1 MKVPC
6 IADFSILIGID
17 WADKKHDVCEI
28 DPDIKSSS
36 YSVIASGPKTIHDW
50 AMSLKQRF
58 PNKPVAV
65 ACELKKGPLIYC
77 LEKYEH
83 IVIFPINPATV
94 AKYRKAFTQSG
105 AKNDPSDALIQAEIL
120 ERHMDKLSYIKPES
134 PDIRALG
141 LLVEGRRKIVQ
152 DRVDLSNKIT
162 AILKLYYPQVLDW
175 FDEKDSTIFCDFV
188 AKWPSLCLVKKARK
202 QTLLNFFNQH
212 NSRYP
217 EVNARR
223 IREIK
228 SAFALTDDAGIIE
241 PNQLLIELLIPQL
254 KLLLEAIERMD
265 QEIKKRYKQQND
277 HNLFDSFPGAG
288 PQLAPRLLV
297 AFGTNRAR
305 YNNASELQKY
315 AGVAPVIEQSGQK
328 SWTHWRYSCPK
339 FLRQTF
345 VEWAGQSVRFSF
357 WARAYYQQQIAK
369 GKPHNT
375 VIRSLAFK
383 WIRIAFKCWKTGTPY
398 DESKYLNALKAKK
411 SPLLQYAIDG

>member
-6 IADFSILIGID
+6 ISDFSVLIGID
-17 WADKKHDVCEI
+17 WADRKHDVCEI
-28 DPDIKSSS
+28 EPGSKSPRYSVIKSSPN
-36 YSVIASGPKTIHDW
+36 SVHDW

-58 PNKPVAV
+58 PDKPVAV

-83 IVIFPINPATV
+83 IVIFPINPSTV
-94 AKYRKAFTQSG
+94 ARYRKAFSQSG
-105 AKNDPSDALIQAEIL
+105 AKNDPSDAFIQADIL
-120 ERHMDKLSYIKPES
+120 KRHMDKLCYIEPEN

-141 LLVEGRRKIVQ
+141 LLVEGRRRIVQ

-175 FDEKDSTIFCDFV
+175 FDEKDSTIFCDFI
-188 AKWPSLCLVKKARK
+188 ARWPSLQQLKKARK
-202 QTLLNFFNQH
+202 QTLLSFFNRH

-217 EVNARR
+217 EANERR
-223 IREIK
+223 IKAIRD
-228 SAFALTDDAGIIE
+228 ALPLTDDVGIIE
-241 PNQLLIELLIPQL
+241 PNQLMVEILIVQL
-254 KLLLEAIERMD
+254 KLLVEAVGRMD
-265 QEIKKRYKQQND
+265 QEIRRRYHQQND
-277 HNLFDSFPGAG
+277 RNLFDSFPGAG

-297 AFGTNRAR
+297 AFGTDRSR
-305 YNNASELQKY
+305 YNSASELQKY

-345 VEWAGQSVRFSF
+345 VEWAGLSIRFSF
-357 WARAYYQQQIAK
+357 WAKAYYQQQIAK

-383 WIRIAFKCWKTGTPY
+383 WIRIAFKCWKTKTPY
-398 DESKYLNALKAKK
+398 DESKYLNALKAKN
-411 SPLLQYAIDG
+411 SPLLKYAING